1 MSNNSGFHNL
11 KASLSEGSA
20 GRKFRIK
27 NGVSEN
33 PSKKLFIRHALYN
46 NNLNKR
52 FFYD

>member
-1 MSNNSGFHNL
+1 MSVLINLGFHNL

-33 PSKKLFIRHALYN
+33 PLRNYLLDTLKFRVIFI
-46 NNLNKR
+46 
-52 FFYD
+52 